1 MAFDFQ
7 KECPGY
13 FKRTREEIVGSF
25 YGQTDED
32 SRLDRTRHGQL
43 EYRTTMSYI
52 HRFAGKGSRVLEV
65 GAGTGRYSIALA
77 KEGMDV
83 TAVELVE
90 SNLAGL
96 REKGRGL
103 ENLRALQGD
112 AADLSPL
119 ADDSFDVTLI
129 LGPMYHLYGK
139 GGVDRAIDEAIRVTR
154 PAGILMF
161 AFLSVHAIL
170 YDNYLQPEP
179 HTFKAGWE
187 ENFDKDMR
195 VRHFPEQVFTGY
207 DVAEFEALFENKPVA
222 HLRTVATDGILELAE
237 GRSDFSMT
245 DEDFRLFS
253 AYHLLHCEK
262 RELLGSSAHLLYICR
277 KRN

>member
-1 MAFDFQ
+1 MD
-7 KECPGY
+7 
-13 FKRTREEIVGSF
+13 KRTELLNQI
-25 YGQTDED
+25 YGAGGEAD
-32 SRLDRTRHGQL
+32 RLTRSRHGQL
-43 EYRTTMSYI
+43 EFLTTMSYI
-52 HRFAGKGSRVLEV
+52 GRMAPYPCRVLEL
-65 GAGTGRYSIALA
+65 GAGTGRYTAALA
-77 KEGMDV
+77 EKGHRV
-83 TAVELVE
+83 TAVELLPKNYELLQANTAQYPNVE
-90 SNLAGL
+90 AV
-96 REKGRGL
+96 
-103 ENLRALQGD
+103 QGD
-112 AADLSPL
+112 ALDLRRWE
-119 ADDSFDVTLI
+119 DDSFHLTLSM
-129 LGPMYHLYGK
+129 GPMYHLYGK

-170 YDNYLQPEP
+170 YDNYLQPGP
-179 HTFKAGWE
+179 HTFRAGWE

-222 HLRTVATDGILELAE
+222 HLRTVAADGILELAE

>member
-1 MAFDFQ
+1 MD
-7 KECPGY
+7 
-13 FKRTREEIVGSF
+13 KRTELLNQIYGDGREA
-25 YGQTDED
+25 D
-32 SRLDRTRHGQL
+32 RLTRTRQGQL
-43 EYRTTMSYI
+43 EFLTTMSYI
-52 HRFAGKGSRVLEV
+52 RRQAPYPCRVLEL
-65 GAGTGRYSIALA
+65 GAGTGAYTVALA
-77 KEGMDV
+77 EKGHQV
-83 TAVELVE
+83 TAVELLDKNYELLKENTAAYPNVE
-90 SNLAGL
+90 AV
-96 REKGRGL
+96 R
-103 ENLRALQGD
+103 GD
-112 AADLSPL
+112 ALDLRQWADNSFQLTLSM
-119 ADDSFDVTLI
+119 
-129 LGPMYHLYGK
+129 GPMYHLYGK

-179 HTFKAGWE
+179 HTFRAGWE
-187 ENFDKDMR
+187 ENFDKDMC

-277 KRN
+277 KL